1 MKVAKPITNAP
12 PLPLDWLIHN
22 ISYEAYKEEDRH
34 NQVVYEKGIE
44 IEHVRVDFSK
54 SNQIA
59 GLSDSDRYDAVIFID
74 AVNSMNMPNDFI
86 SRSRIF
92 SLEKLI
98 RLLKLYLAMR
108 LLIACIIGKSRWFD
122 AD

>member
-1 MKVAKPITNAP
+1 MKVVKPITNAP

-74 AVNSMNMPNDFI
+74 AVNSMNVPADFI
-86 SRSRIF
+86 SRSIF
-92 SLEKLI
+92 FS
-98 RLLKLYLAMR
+98 
-108 LLIACIIGKSRWFD
+108 GKAYKIVKVIPCYATSENVHHWEIEVV
-122 AD
+122 

>member
-1 MKVAKPITNAP
+1 MKVVKPITNAP

-74 AVNSMNMPNDFI
+74 AVNSMNVPADFI

-92 SLEKLI
+92 FLEKLI
-98 RLLKLYLAMR
+98 RLSKLYLVMR
-108 LLIACIIGKSRWFD
+108 PLKMCTIGR
-122 AD
+122 

>member
-1 MKVAKPITNAP
+1 MKVVKPITNAP

-34 NQVVYEKGIE
+34 NQVVYEQGIE

-74 AVNSMNMPNDFI
+74 AVNSMNVPNNFM

-92 SLEKLI
+92 SLENII
-98 RLLKLYLAMR
+98 RLSKLYLVTRPLKM
-108 LLIACIIGKSRWFD
+108 CITGR
-122 AD
+122 

>member
-1 MKVAKPITNAP
+1 MKVVKPVTNAP

-22 ISYEAYKEEDRH
+22 ISYEAYKEEGRH
-34 NQVVYEKGIE
+34 NQVVYEKGFE

-74 AVNSMNMPNDFI
+74 AVNSMNVP
-86 SRSRIF
+86 
-92 SLEKLI
+92 
-98 RLLKLYLAMR
+98 
-108 LLIACIIGKSRWFD
+108 
-122 AD
+122 

>member
-1 MKVAKPITNAP
+1 MKVAKPMTNAP

-22 ISYEAYKEEDRH
+22 ISYEAYKGEGRH
-34 NQVVYEKGIE
+34 NEVEYEQGIE
-44 IEHVRVDFSK
+44 IEHVRVDFAK

-74 AVNSMNMPNDFI
+74 SANSMNVLDDFI

-92 SLEKLI
+92 FE
-98 RLLKLYLAMR
+98 
-108 LLIACIIGKSRWFD
+108 GKTYKIVKVIPCYATSENVHHWEIEVV
-122 AD
+122 

>member
-1 MKVAKPITNAP
+1 MKVVKPPTNVP
-12 PLPLDWLIHN
+12 QLPLDWLIHN

-34 NQVVYEKGIE
+34 NQIVYEKGIE

-59 GLSDSDRYDAVIFID
+59 GLSDSDRYDAIIFID
-74 AVNSMNMPNDFI
+74 AVNSMNVPDDFI

-92 SLEKLI
+92 FS
-98 RLLKLYLAMR
+98 
-108 LLIACIIGKSRWFD
+108 
-122 AD
+122 